1 MPPPLALIVDPDSH
15 FLPRLG
21 EIVERAGWNLLGRTT
36 FAGARQELETKRP
49 GAVVA
54 NVRLGMFN
62 GVHLA
67 YLAKLAVPEAR
78 TIVYAEVDDPVLA
91 AEAQR
96 ASAFYE
102 RREWLMYSLP
112 SYLQSDLPAED
123 RRSVW
128 NVDRRQVFRGGRRTT
143 DQRALRLARNPS
155 E

>member
-1 MPPPLALIVDPDSH
+1 MPRLALIVDPDSH

-21 EIVERAGWNLLGRTT
+21 KVAEEAGWSLVERTT
-36 FAGARQELETKRP
+36 FASARQDLEARHP
-49 GAVVA
+49 GAVVT

-67 YLAKLAVPEAR
+67 YLAKLTVPDAR

-102 RREWLMYSLP
+102 RRESLMYALP
-112 SYLQSDLPAED
+112 SYLQADLPAED
-123 RRSVW
+123 RRSVFT
-128 NVDRRQVFRGGRRTT
+128 VDRRQLFRGGRRVT
-143 DQRALRLARNPS
+143 DQAALRLGRSAM
-155 E
+155 